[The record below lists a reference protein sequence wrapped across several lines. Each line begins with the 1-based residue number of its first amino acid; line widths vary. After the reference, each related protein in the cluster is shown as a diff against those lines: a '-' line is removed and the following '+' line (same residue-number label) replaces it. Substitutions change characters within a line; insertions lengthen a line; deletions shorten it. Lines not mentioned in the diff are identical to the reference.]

1 MSEEPKTSVAEAGYT
16 PVTQLSASSM
26 VVIEETL
33 EKFIQTADVNAVYGQ
48 PIQSGEMLIIP
59 AAEVLCGLGFGVG
72 AGSGPEADGHAA
84 PGGGGGGGGAM
95 ISAATAGRSGAAGGP
110 GGDGRPSSHRRP
122 RWTPTTTITA
132 GVRTRALRARRPG
145 TTGAESGG
153 GGGIRA
159 SLHLTASGTWRET

>member
-59 AAEVLCGLGFGVG
+59 AAEVLCGMGFGVG
-72 AGSGPEADGHAA
+72 AGSGPESDGHAA
-84 PGGGGGGGGAM
+84 PGGGGGGGGGRTF
-95 ISAATAGRSGAAGGP
+95 SRPAAVILAGPQGVEVRPVVDITKIALAG
-110 GGDGRPSSHRRP
+110 
-122 RWTPTTTITA
+122 ITA
-132 GVRTRALRARRPG
+132 LGFMVSLISRMRRG
-145 TTGAESGG
+145 
-153 GGGIRA
+153 
-159 SLHLTASGTWRET
+159 